1 MSYEN
6 IFAKACLIQLST
18 SCWTGTR
25 MLQAGVMES
34 IGNSDW
40 LKGKKLLINPE
51 LLGPIKTT
59 IHKARQVVAKTA
71 LPFPLTG
78 LYLVPKESIENVDV
92 QLESIKAE
100 FWDKVDNFLTFY
112 TEAREEA
119 RQVIGELFNE
129 TDYPENIQDKF
140 RFDWRFVTLATPN
153 QANILTPELYTREVE
168 KFQSLMSEA
177 RDMSI
182 LALRE
187 EFAGLVGHLVERM
200 TTGKPKSFKSTMLN
214 GTKEFFESF
223 NDRNIFD
230 DAKLSELVEEA
241 KLIVSQA
248 SVGSFGNSLSYNEV
262 VRKRFSDDMAVLKM
276 AIDEA
281 IEELPR
287 RRIRLGEECLQN
299 AA

>member
-34 IGNSDW
+34 IGNSEW

-59 IHKARQVVAKTA
+59 IHRARQIVAKSA

-78 LYLVPKESIENVDV
+78 LYLVSKESIEQVDA
-92 QLESIKAE
+92 QLEIIKTD
-100 FWDKVDNFLTFY
+100 FWNKVDGFLSFY
-112 TEAREEA
+112 ADAREEA
-119 RQVIGELFNE
+119 RHVLGELFNE
-129 TDYPENIQDKF
+129 TDYPETIQDKF
-140 RFDWRFVTLATPN
+140 RFEWRFVTLATPT
-153 QANILTPELYTREVE
+153 QASILTPELYTREVE
-168 KFQSLMSEA
+168 KFQSLMTEA
-177 RDMSI
+177 RDLSI

-187 EFAGLVGHLVERM
+187 EFGGLVGHLVERM

-214 GTKEFFESF
+214 GLKEFFETF

-230 DAKLSELVEEA
+230 DAKLAEMVEEA
-241 KLIVSQA
+241 KGIVSQA
-248 SVGSFGNSLSYNEV
+248 SVGPFGSTLSYNEV
-262 VRKRFSDDMAVLKM
+262 VRRRFSDDMAVLKM
-276 AIDEA
+276 AIDESL
-281 IEELPR
+281 EELPR
-287 RRIRLGEECLQN
+287 RRIRIGEECLQE